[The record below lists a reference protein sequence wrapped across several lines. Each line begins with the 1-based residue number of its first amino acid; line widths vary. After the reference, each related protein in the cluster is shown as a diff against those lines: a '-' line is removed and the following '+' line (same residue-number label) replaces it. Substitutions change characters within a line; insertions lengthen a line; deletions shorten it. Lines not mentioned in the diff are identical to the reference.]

1 MSKKN
6 KYDNEQDTLTTED
19 ILQSLSTERVTID
32 PNYLKAQAKKDIDA
46 FLVAMY
52 SGNESLLPEHNM
64 ADEFYKLSY
73 DSIMRE
79 HNNNIKRTLYQFN
92 IKDVKPTKLDD
103 SLMYLVTSV
112 EFEVHFTI
120 KFSIVHVTFQ
130 QAEEKELKIR
140 YLFTNGTNIKN
151 KGNWLLEKETYRKE
165 LSSTPF
171 NLDDV
176 NPQDKRFAQPLPQNP
191 MQGFQGQNNMGRPMQ
206 GGYRPNQGYM
216 PPNGPQGYQGQGGM
230 NYPPQGGYPPNQ
242 GYMPQNP
249 MQGYPM
255 QNNMG
260 TTNLQSNPCS
270 FNGQLEQEPLDS
282 GNSNL
287 FQHLKEP
294 IEEQQSTQIEPNV
307 EIKEAT
313 IDSSQELVLNNIPI
327 QNKTL
332 ELETNIEQ
340 NNNDNDNSQIDDV
353 SQKSQIRRNR
363 RKSDDELLKEL
374 EDDVEV

>member
-1 MSKKN
+1 
-6 KYDNEQDTLTTED
+6 
-19 ILQSLSTERVTID
+19 
-32 PNYLKAQAKKDIDA
+32 
-46 FLVAMY
+46 
-52 SGNESLLPEHNM
+52 
-64 ADEFYKLSY
+64 
-73 DSIMRE
+73 
-79 HNNNIKRTLYQFN
+79 
-92 IKDVKPTKLDD
+92 
-103 SLMYLVTSV
+103 
-112 EFEVHFTI
+112 
-120 KFSIVHVTFQ
+120 
-130 QAEEKELKIR
+130 
-140 YLFTNGTNIKN
+140 
-151 KGNWLLEKETYRKE
+151 
-165 LSSTPF
+165 
-171 NLDDV
+171 
-176 NPQDKRFAQPLPQNP
+176 
-191 MQGFQGQNNMGRPMQ
+191 
-206 GGYRPNQGYM
+206 
-216 PPNGPQGYQGQGGM
+216 
-230 NYPPQGGYPPNQ
+230 
-242 GYMPQNP
+242 
-249 MQGYPM
+249 M